1 MEDKFFTQSQ
11 CDRCGNNLYARI
23 MSFFTTETICL
34 DCSLKED
41 ELKQNLPDGG
51 KSYEGCGYIPN
62 INEKGIRQ

>member
-1 MEDKFFTQSQ
+1 
-11 CDRCGNNLYARI
+11 